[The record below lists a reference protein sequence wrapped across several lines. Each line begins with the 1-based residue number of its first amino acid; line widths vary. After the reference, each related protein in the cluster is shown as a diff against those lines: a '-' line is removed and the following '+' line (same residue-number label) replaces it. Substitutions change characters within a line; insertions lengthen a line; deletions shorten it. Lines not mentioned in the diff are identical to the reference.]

1 MSCQVKKPTP
11 VALTQ
16 FKLNSVNCTLG
27 SILHIFLVQAEVCA
41 AFCFEAIEN
50 KKVQWMDRLKGE
62 EMSNKKEERKFGVD
76 GDD

>member
-1 MSCQVKKPTP
+1 MLLFVLKQSK
-11 VALTQ
+11 
-16 FKLNSVNCTLG
+16 
-27 SILHIFLVQAEVCA
+27 I
-41 AFCFEAIEN
+41 